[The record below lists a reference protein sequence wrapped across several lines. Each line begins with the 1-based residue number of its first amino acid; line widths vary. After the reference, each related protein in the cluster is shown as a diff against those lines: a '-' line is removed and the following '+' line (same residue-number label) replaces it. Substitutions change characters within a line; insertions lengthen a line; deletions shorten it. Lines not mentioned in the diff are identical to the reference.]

1 MNLLYLLKYL
11 LNITNYTKYRR
22 YIKLNKETD
31 KEVYYLYKVL
41 DKLVEKYNI
50 NLSINDYSLAVLT
63 TLGNEYASYLK
74 IIEEGSINDE
84 LIEDTLHTIRDKS
97 NAYDLA
103 HLALEVSEG
112 RKTFEDILDF
122 VDKTQDKEL
131 NNDPVKSP
139 FVTTDLQELLERTT
153 HSKGL
158 RWRLAGLNRSLGSLR
173 AGDFG
178 FIFARPETGKTT
190 FLASEATFFAH
201 QTDSPILW
209 FNNEEQGEK
218 VMLRCEQAALG
229 LTLPEIE
236 QNVSE
241 NHKAYLATTKDN
253 LKIIDSGSL
262 HKSYIQHIVKEYKP
276 ALIIFDQIDKI
287 KGFEADRNDLRLG
300 AIYQW
305 ARELAKQHCPIIGV
319 CQSDGTGEGK
329 KWLTMDNVADSK
341 TAKQAEA
348 DFIIGIG
355 KTHDPGLEN
364 IRFLNISKNKLHGDV
379 DSDPSMRHGK
389 LETLIQPNIG
399 RYLDI

>member
-1 MNLLYLLKYL
+1 MNLLYLIKYL

-22 YIKLNKETD
+22 YIKVNKETD
-31 KEVYYLYKVL
+31 KEVYLLYRTL
-41 DKLVEKYNI
+41 DKLIEKYNI

-63 TLGNEYASYLK
+63 TLGNEYSSYLK

-84 LIEDTLHTIRDKS
+84 LIEDTLRTIRDRS

-122 VDKTQDKEL
+122 VDSTQDKE
-131 NNDPVKSP
+131 NNDTRKDP
-139 FVTTDLQELLERTT
+139 FVTTNLHELLERTT

-201 QTDSPILW
+201 QTDSPIPW
-209 FNNEEQGEK
+209 FNNLEQGEK

-229 LTLPEIE
+229 LTLQDLEKDVTKHHEEYI
-236 QNVSE
+236 S
-241 NHKAYLATTKDN
+241 TTKDN
-253 LKIIDSGSL
+253 LKIIDSASL
-262 HKSYIQHIVKEYKP
+262 HKSYIQHLVKEYKP

-287 KGFEADRNDLRLG
+287 KGFDADRNDLRLG

-305 ARELAKQHCPIIGV
+305 ARELAKQYCPIIGV

-348 DFIIGIG
+348 DFIVGIG

-364 IRFLNISKNKLHGDV
+364 VRFLNISKNKLHGDV
-379 DSDPSMRHGK
+379 DSDPSLRHGK
-389 LETLIQPNIG
+389 LEVLIQPNIG

>member
-1 MNLLYLLKYL
+1 
-11 LNITNYTKYRR
+11 
-22 YIKLNKETD
+22 
-31 KEVYYLYKVL
+31 
-41 DKLVEKYNI
+41 
-50 NLSINDYSLAVLT
+50 
-63 TLGNEYASYLK
+63 LGNEYASYLK

-84 LIEDTLHTIRDKS
+84 LIEDTLQTIRDRS

-103 HLALEVSEG
+103 HLAIEVSEG
-112 RKTFEDILDF
+112 RKSFEDILDF
-122 VDKTQDKEL
+122 VDSTQENKNHDTRK
-131 NNDPVKSP
+131 DP
-139 FVTTDLQELLERTT
+139 FVTTNLHELLERTT

-229 LTLPEIE
+229 LTLQQIE
-236 QNVSE
+236 NDVSKNHE
-241 NHKAYLATTKDN
+241 NYINTTKDN
-253 LKIIDSGSL
+253 LKIIDSASL
-262 HKSYIQHIVKEYKP
+262 HKSYIQHLVKEYKP

-348 DFIIGIG
+348 DFIVGIG

-364 IRFLNISKNKLHGDV
+364 VRFLNISKNKLHGDV
-379 DSDPSMRHGK
+379 DSDPSLRHGK
-389 LETLIQPNIG
+389 LEVLIQPNIG

>member
-1 MNLLYLLKYL
+1 MNLLYLIKYL

-22 YIKLNKETD
+22 YIKVNKETD
-31 KEVYYLYKVL
+31 KEVYLLYKTL
-41 DKLVEKYNI
+41 DKLIEKYNTT
-50 NLSINDYSLAVLT
+50 LSIDDYNLTVLT
-63 TLGNEYASYLK
+63 TLGNEYTSYLK

-84 LIEDTLHTIRDKS
+84 LIEDTLQTIRDRS

-103 HLALEVSEG
+103 HLAIEVSEG

-122 VDKTQDKEL
+122 VDSTQENKNHDTRK
-131 NNDPVKSP
+131 DP
-139 FVTTDLQELLERTT
+139 FVTTNLHELLERTT

-229 LTLPEIE
+229 LTLQQIE
-236 QNVSE
+236 NDVSKNHE
-241 NHKAYLATTKDN
+241 NYINTTKDN
-253 LKIIDSGSL
+253 LKIIDSASL
-262 HKSYIQHIVKEYKP
+262 HKSYIQHLVKEYKP

-364 IRFLNISKNKLHGDV
+364 VRFLNISKNKLHGDV
-379 DSDPSMRHGK
+379 DSDPSLRHGK
-389 LETLIQPNIG
+389 LEVLIQPNIG